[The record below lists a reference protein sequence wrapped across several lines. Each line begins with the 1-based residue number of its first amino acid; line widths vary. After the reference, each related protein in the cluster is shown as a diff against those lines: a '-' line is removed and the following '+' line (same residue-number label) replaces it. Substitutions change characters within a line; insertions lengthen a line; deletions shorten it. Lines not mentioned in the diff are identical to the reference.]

1 MLPQHCIQ
9 CRSADLSDG
18 EVFVSEDQS
27 IGFRQSDPGMRAFS
41 TDEHVNA
48 VACETCGYI
57 YLYKTPQRPESA
69 KSILLKK
76 MRNQARMKALSEKP
90 APPAAGP
97 SDDMSVP
104 DFS

>member
-1 MLPQHCIQ
+1 MLPKHCIQ

-27 IGFRQSDPGMRAFS
+27 IGFRISDPGMRAFS

-48 VACETCGYI
+48 VACETCGFI

-76 MRNQARMKALSEKP
+76 MRDEAKKREASSQDGSQE
-90 APPAAGP
+90 AGA
-97 SDDMSVP
+97 SGDMSVP